1 METDDSICFKR
12 SNVILFSLQL
22 DKFSRETAAPVGL
35 QGTNVLM
42 FSPELEA
49 QSRETAALF
58 ALPELKVLS
67 TTTEETLSRNGGP
80 IYFTRINNLLLFP

>member
-12 SNVILFSLQL
+12 SNVILF
-22 DKFSRETAAPVGL
+22 RETAAPVGL